1 MTGAFGAEGE
11 ARGTVVFE
19 PPPICEIGVAV
30 LVGCVE
36 AGGVAPGA
44 G

>member
-1 MTGAFGAEGE
+1 LTEAFGAERE
-11 ARGTVVFE
+11 ADGTVVFE

-36 AGGVAPGA
+36 AGGVVPGA